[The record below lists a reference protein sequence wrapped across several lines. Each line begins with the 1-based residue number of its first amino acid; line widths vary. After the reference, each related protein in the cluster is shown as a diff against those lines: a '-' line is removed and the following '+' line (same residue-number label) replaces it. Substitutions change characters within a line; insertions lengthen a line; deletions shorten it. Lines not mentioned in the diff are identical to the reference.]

1 MEALRALFMTMRPK
15 QWTKNLL
22 FVFPAIIFDG
32 DLFEP
37 EAFIR
42 VVISL
47 ILLCLISGTVYIIND
62 LVDIESD
69 RQHPRKKNRPLPSG
83 KLPIRMAQLAAL
95 IIPAF
100 AIGSALLLEW
110 RLALVL
116 VAYLLLQLAYSFWLK
131 HVVIIDVM
139 VITAG
144 FVLRVVAGV
153 VVIQVNQ
160 FSPWLYVCTGLLAL
174 FLAISKRR
182 QELILLGDTA
192 TSVRRIYQEY
202 NLPLLDEM
210 LRIATISTLIT
221 YTVYTIETNA
231 PLLANTNLALLTVP
245 FVMYGLFRYLYLLYV
260 KGEIS
265 PPDEVLLKDRP
276 LQLAMV
282 GFGVTAIL
290 ILYVMPDVLRM
301 LRP

>member
-282 GFGVTAIL
+282 GFGITAIL

>member
-1 MEALRALFMTMRPK
+1 MEALRALFMTMRPR

-32 DLFEP
+32 DLFEIN
-37 EAFIR
+37 ALVR
-42 VVISL
+42 VVISF
-47 ILLCLISGTVYIIND
+47 ILLCLVSGTVYIIND

-83 KLPIRMAQLAAL
+83 KLPIRLAQTAAVA
-95 IIPAF
+95 IPVF
-100 AIGSALLLEW
+100 AIGIALPLEW

-116 VAYLLLQLAYSFWLK
+116 STYLVLQLMYSFWLK

-144 FVLRVVAGV
+144 FVLRVIAGV
-153 VVIQVNQ
+153 VVIQVNE
-160 FSPWLYVCTGLLAL
+160 FSPWLYICTGLLAL

-182 QELILLGDTA
+182 QELILLGDNA
-192 TSVRRIYQEY
+192 INVRRIYQEY

-221 YTVYTIETNA
+221 YIVYTIETNA

-245 FVMYGLFRYLYLLYV
+245 FV
-260 KGEIS
+260 
-265 PPDEVLLKDRP
+265 
-276 LQLAMV
+276 
-282 GFGVTAIL
+282 
-290 ILYVMPDVLRM
+290 
-301 LRP
+301 